1 MAIRGK
7 FVQEAAVMPDVVFIG
22 CAPRAAALARAPA
35 RKRVKS
41 PTSRLPVLIKG
52 KRIKTIDIHAHCLIP
67 EALALLPADEAKA
80 IYPPTKGSRQFDLV
94 LEERFAG
101 MDAQGVDMEVL
112 SINPWWY
119 RKERD
124 LVTQIIKV

>member
-1 MAIRGK
+1 ML
-7 FVQEAAVMPDVVFIG
+7 E
-22 CAPRAAALARAPA
+22 
-35 RKRVKS
+35 
-41 PTSRLPVLIKG
+41 G
-52 KRIKTIDIHAHCLIP
+52 KRIKTIDVHAHCLIP
-67 EALALLPADEAKA
+67 EALALLPPDEAKG
-80 IYPPTKGSRQFDLV
+80 IYPPTKGSAQFNIV
-94 LEERFAG
+94 LAERLAG